1 MALREAWLSA
11 PEGRLCPWQQARA
24 LALREASQEIHGTPW
39 LRWIAQRLEK
49 VFAYRTMEVAGHC
62 DDVALNRRG
71 AVAQQQGKHQCH
83 GSLREFDTPHNE

>member
-49 VFAYRTMEVAGHC
+49 VFACRTMEVVAGHC

-71 AVAQQQGKHQCH
+71 AAAQQ
-83 GSLREFDTPHNE
+83 